1 MITLMVNGKTVSVP
15 EGTYLL
21 KAVRAAGADLPT
33 LCQFDGLPPYGACR
47 LCLVSITAPRPAVVA
62 ACALPVQNGLEV
74 DTRTAEAVA
83 ARRLAL
89 ELLLSRCPTSDI
101 IRGLAAREGVT
112 QSRFGGP
119 TPDQRDELCML
130 CGLCVRVCRDLVGA
144 AAINFIWRGT
154 QRQVGAPFEL
164 QSEACIGCGACAA
177 VCPTGAVKI
186 EDRDGRRYLRT
197 WNTEVALRRCPVCGQ
212 PFAPEP
218 MAFLRR
224 LVDAGEQLWDTCPAC
239 RRKRAAAQYDVV
251 RQANLHAG
259 YAGKA

>member
-1 MITLMVNGKTVSVP
+1 MINLMVNGKPVSVP
-15 EGTYLL
+15 EGTHLL
-21 KAVRAAGADLPT
+21 QAVRVAGADLPT

-62 ACALPVQNGLEV
+62 ACAYPVQNGLEV
-74 DTRTAEAVA
+74 DTQTEEASA

-89 ELLLSRCPTSDI
+89 EFLLSRCPTSEV
-101 IRGLAAREGVT
+101 IRTLATREGVT

-119 TPDQRDELCML
+119 APDQQDELCML
-130 CGLCVRVCRDLVGA
+130 CGLCVRVCHDLVGA
-144 AAINFIWRGT
+144 AAINFVWRGA
-154 QRQVGAPFEL
+154 QRQVGAPFGL

-197 WNTEVALRRCPVCGQ
+197 WNTEVPLRPCPVCGQ

-218 MAFLRR
+218 MAFLQG
-224 LVDAGEQLWDTCPAC
+224 LADAGEPLWDTCPAC
-239 RRKRAAAQYDVV
+239 RRKRAAAQFNVV
-251 RQANLHAG
+251 RQASLHAH
-259 YAGKA
+259 YPE